1 MSKPR
6 LDGKAL
12 VAAPSVAFVLTLLL
26 VSCNP
31 GGGPGG
37 GSEEASAQT
46 ATLLVGGPGG
56 GSSGRDVDPSVPD
69 GTLVP
74 IIRDLCPPDV
84 RQWDEALAQGDFQA
98 VVQDTEADT
107 DADDP
112 ALRTQALLYHSLG
125 RLYTSADPL
134 EVLESL
140 DTVRQSEGQITICGE
155 KGPALLAE
163 GSMFA
168 HAAVGEFQAAEQE
181 LAEVA
186 AIAPAAE
193 DDLRGQLEDLQT
205 VEETTTTAPAPSPT
219 PTPAPTPV
227 TPSPSESE

>member
-1 MSKPR
+1 MSRALLPR
-6 LDGKAL
+6 TAVG
-12 VAAPSVAFVLTLLL
+12 AAPSVALLL
-26 VSCNP
+26 SLLLASCNP

-56 GSSGRDVDPSVPD
+56 GSSGRNVDLSVPND
-69 GTLVP
+69 AGRLPVIDACQP
-74 IIRDLCPPDV
+74 WDDLLS
-84 RQWDEALAQGDFQA
+84 RGDFTA
-98 VVQDTEADT
+98 VIQETQSEI

-112 ALRTQALLYHSLG
+112 ARRTQALLYNSLG
-125 RLYTSADPL
+125 RLYTRADPS

-140 DTVRQSEGQITICGE
+140 DAVRQNGSRTAVCGV
-155 KGPALLAE
+155 KGKALLSE

-168 HAAVGEFQAAEQE
+168 HAALGEFQAAEQE
-181 LAEVA
+181 LAAVA

-193 DDLRGQLEDLQT
+193 DDLSGQLEDLET
-205 VEETTTTAPAPSPT
+205 VDETTTTAPAPSPT

-227 TPSPSESE
+227 TPSPSESL

>member
-1 MSKPR
+1 MSKAR
-6 LDGKAL
+6 LHRTAP
-12 VAAPSVAFVLTLLL
+12 VAGVALLL
-26 VSCNP
+26 SLILASCNP

-69 GTLVP
+69 GGLVP
-74 IIRDLCPPDV
+74 IFRDLCPRKVGP
-84 RQWDEALAQGDFQA
+84 WDEALAQGDFQA
-98 VVQDTEADT
+98 VVQETEPEI

-112 ALRTQALLYHSLG
+112 ALRTQALLYNSLG

-140 DTVRQSEGQITICGE
+140 DAVRQAETQITICGD
-155 KGPALLAE
+155 KGGALLAE

-168 HAAVGEFQAAEQE
+168 HAALGEFQAAEQE
-181 LAEVA
+181 LAAVA
-186 AIAPAAE
+186 AIAPAAG

-205 VEETTTTAPAPSPT
+205 VDETTTTAPAPSPT
-219 PTPAPTPV
+219 PSPVPTP
-227 TPSPSESE
+227 TPSPSESL

>member
-1 MSKPR
+1 MSRALLPR
-6 LDGKAL
+6 TAL
-12 VAAPSVAFVLTLLL
+12 GAAASVAFLLSLLL
-26 VSCNP
+26 ASCNP

-56 GSSGRDVDPSVPD
+56 SSSGRNVDLSVPND
-69 GTLVP
+69 AGRLPVIDACQP
-74 IIRDLCPPDV
+74 
-84 RQWDEALAQGDFQA
+84 WDELLARGDFTA
-98 VVQDTEADT
+98 VIQETQSEI

-112 ALRTQALLYHSLG
+112 ARRTQALLYNSLG
-125 RLYTSADPL
+125 RLYTRADPS

-140 DTVRQSEGQITICGE
+140 DQVPQEQDHAGGCGA
-155 KGPALLAE
+155 KASALRAE
-163 GSMFA
+163 GRMFA
-168 HAAVGEFQAAEQE
+168 LAALGEFQAAEQE
-181 LAEVA
+181 LATVA

-205 VEETTTTAPAPSPT
+205 VDETTTTAPAPSPT

-227 TPSPSESE
+227 TPSPSESL